1 MAYLHSQRQIPYSDS
16 IPISVLGSW
25 DGNPNLT
32 ENFSIYYNVAIL
44 FCCPNRNRNPDLAM

>member
-32 ENFSIYYNVAIL
+32 ENFSIYYNEAIR